1 MVVPSARVSL
11 NRLVPSLVMVRK
23 CAMLAGT
30 KLAIWQPLRLYAD
43 TVWPSVKATFSSN
56 TILAGV
62 CVCQREGERG
72 RERERGRGGERVD
85 KGDKETQMWSDR
97 KDKRRGR
104 GEAGMKE

>member
-62 CVCQREGERG
+62 CVCQTEREREREREGERG
-72 RERERGRGGERVD
+72 RGGEGERE
-85 KGDKETQMWSDR
+85 
-97 KDKRRGR
+97 
-104 GEAGMKE
+104 